1 MNRQVD
7 IKALVSHIV
16 RGDGLEKCR
25 ICMGD
30 TTDGQVYLGDTVM
43 MDGERPVTLAEL
55 LEVITGIEV
64 RLFTIIFFHITPFD
78 LAWFLRQTERR
89 HSLHFGTK
97 WRLINKI
104 GLIKTKI

>member
-1 MNRQVD
+1 MIFCNVREIPKMNRQVD

-64 RLFTIIFFHITPFD
+64 LLFTIIFFI
-78 LAWFLRQTERR
+78 
-89 HSLHFGTK
+89 
-97 WRLINKI
+97 
-104 GLIKTKI
+104 

>member
-1 MNRQVD
+1 MIFCKVREIPKMNRQVD

-64 RLFTIIFFHITPFD
+64 RLFTIIFFI
-78 LAWFLRQTERR
+78 
-89 HSLHFGTK
+89 
-97 WRLINKI
+97 
-104 GLIKTKI
+104 

>member
-1 MNRQVD
+1 MIFCNVREIPKMNRQVD

-64 RLFTIIFFHITPFD
+64 RLFTIIFFI
-78 LAWFLRQTERR
+78 
-89 HSLHFGTK
+89 
-97 WRLINKI
+97 
-104 GLIKTKI
+104 

>member
-1 MNRQVD
+1 MIFCNVREIPKMNRQVD

-64 RLFTIIFFHITPFD
+64 RLFTIIFSYNPI
-78 LAWFLRQTERR
+78 
-89 HSLHFGTK
+89 
-97 WRLINKI
+97 
-104 GLIKTKI
+104 